1 VDTLRQDLRHAIRGL
16 RRSPGFAAVA
26 ILTLALG
33 IGANTAIF
41 SVVQCV
47 LLNQLPYRSADRLVS
62 IEQSDPITAR
72 RDGIGA
78 WALQEL
84 ARRSKSFDALALYT
98 DAQQTLV
105 DNGQAEVL
113 RGMRVTSDFFEALGV
128 RMLLG
133 RGFLPEE
140 EGVRRANVIVLSYE
154 IWTSR
159 FGSDRTIVG
168 RTLDMVGDVYRV
180 VGVLPADFRPLRM
193 TNAAER
199 PRVFMPFGS
208 IPDDGSLCRSCVSG
222 RAIGKLKP
230 GVTVMQARADVD
242 AVMRGLVREHP
253 GDYARETTVTVVPLR
268 DRLIGP
274 VRDVVWTLFGAVALV
289 LIIACGNV
297 ASLQLARSSSRK
309 KEFAIRAALGGGSRR
324 IVRQLLTENLLLGL
338 CGAAAGLALGWAA
351 IAAIVSLAPKE
362 LPRLEEIRLSGSVLL
377 VTFIVSVA
385 TSLVFG
391 IGPAWVAGRSDVNE
405 TLKCAKD
412 RGSAPGNR
420 GRRAVVVAEI
430 SAAFVLVGATGLLV
444 RSFTQLVAVNAGF
457 NPRHVL
463 TMTPVVNGGD
473 HPLQRYRQTVETV
486 RSVPGVLE
494 AGMVSNVP
502 LSHSEPF
509 KFLIEERATPADAD
523 LPNADVF
530 WVSPGYFRVLE
541 IPLMRGRLLN
551 EHDGADAPPAA
562 LVSASFASSQFANE
576 DPIGRRFRLGTGDRA
591 PWVTIVGI
599 VGDVR
604 HEGLDREADQA
615 IYEPQAMNPFH
626 YTRLVVRTAGN
637 PLDLERPIR
646 AALHRLD
653 PNIAIFHVQ
662 PMEDYVASSLAAR
675 SFALALVGLF
685 GALAL
690 ILAAVGV
697 YGVLAHSV
705 AERTVEIGIRAAL
718 GATPATLIGSELAG
732 AAATMG
738 AGIVIGIIVS
748 LWAGRLIAAQLYGV
762 NAHDALTLIIAAT
775 LLSLVGLA
783 AGWLPAVRASR
794 VDPMIALRS
803 E

>member
-72 RDGIGA
+72 SGGIGA
-78 WALQEL
+78 WTLQEL

-133 RGFLPEE
+133 RGFLPQE
-140 EGVRRANVIVLSYE
+140 EGVRRENVIVLSYE
-154 IWTSR
+154 LWATR

-168 RTLDMVGDVYRV
+168 RTLEMVGETYRV
-180 VGVLPADFRPLRM
+180 VGVLPPDFRPLRM
-193 TNAAER
+193 TNAAEL
-199 PRVFMPFGS
+199 PRIFMPYGS
-208 IPDDGSLCRSCVSG
+208 IPDEAGLCRSCVSG
-222 RAIGKLKP
+222 RAIGMLKS
-230 GVTVMQARADVD
+230 GVSAPQARADVD
-242 AVMRGLVREHP
+242 RIMRGLVRDHP
-253 GDYARETTVTVVPLR
+253 GDYARATLVSVVPLR
-268 DRLIGP
+268 DRLIGR

-297 ASLQLARSSSRK
+297 ASLQLARSAPRK
-309 KEFAIRAALGGGSRR
+309 KEFAIRAALGGGSPR
-324 IVRQLLTENLLLGL
+324 IVRQLLTENLVLGL
-338 CGAAAGLALGWAA
+338 CGAAAGLALGSAA
-351 IAAIVSLAPKE
+351 IPVIVSMAPKE
-362 LPRLEEIRLSGSVLL
+362 LPRLEEIRLDGSVLL
-377 VTFIVSVA
+377 VTFVVSVA
-385 TSLVFG
+385 TSLAFG

-405 TLKCAKD
+405 ALKRAKD
-412 RGSAPGNR
+412 RATAPRSR
-420 GRRAVVVAEI
+420 GRRAVVIAEI
-430 SAAFVLVGATGLLV
+430 AAAFVLVGAAGLLV
-444 RSFTQLVAVNAGF
+444 RSFTQLLAVNAGF

-463 TMTPVVNGGD
+463 TMTPVVNTD
-473 HPLQRYRQTVETV
+473 NPLLKYRQAIEAV
-486 RSVPGVLE
+486 RSLPGVVE
-494 AGMVSNVP
+494 AGMASNVP
-502 LSHSEPF
+502 LSHAEPV
-509 KFLIEERATPADAD
+509 KFLIEGRATSADAD

-541 IPLMRGRLLN
+541 IPLMRGRLLT

-562 LVSASFASSQFANE
+562 LVSASFAANQFAGE
-576 DPIGRRFRLGTGDRA
+576 DPIGRRFRLGAGDHA
-591 PWVTIVGI
+591 PWVTIVGT

-604 HEGLDREADQA
+604 HAGLDREADQA

-626 YTRLVVRTAGN
+626 YTRLVVRAAGN
-637 PLDLERPIR
+637 PADLEQPIR

-653 PNIAIFHVQ
+653 PHVAIFHVQ

-685 GALAL
+685 GTLAVV
-690 ILAAVGV
+690 LAAVGV

-705 AERTVEIGIRAAL
+705 AERTMEIGIRAAL
-718 GATPATLIGSELAG
+718 GATPTTLIGSELAG

-738 AGIVIGIIVS
+738 AGIAIGIIVS

-762 NAHDALTLIIAAT
+762 NAHDAVTLIIAAT
-775 LLSLVGLA
+775 LLSVVGLA

-794 VDPMIALRS
+794 VDPMVALRS